1 MKKEPK
7 IYYKSR
13 LPHIVPVGASFFV
26 TFRLADSLPQKIVQA
41 LKLQLE
47 DTIIQLKKDKPNN
60 HKELIRNEKK
70 RFFGKYDHQLDN
82 KPYGEC
88 FLKRK
93 EIANIVQEQLHRF
106 DNDLYE
112 LACYSI
118 MPNHVH
124 ILIDTAIQ
132 VVDYEMVN
140 GKWMSHWLDDIP
152 NNFKELD
159 EIMRRIKGASAYYCN
174 KLLRRTGQSFWQKD
188 SYDHFIRNEKE
199 WNNILNYILQNPVK
213 AGFCQEWQDWKFTYI
228 KP

>member
-1 MKKEPK
+1 
-7 IYYKSR
+7 
-13 LPHIVPVGASFFV
+13 
-26 TFRLADSLPQKIVQA
+26 
-41 LKLQLE
+41 
-47 DTIIQLKKDKPNN
+47 
-60 HKELIRNEKK
+60 
-70 RFFGKYDHQLDN
+70 
-82 KPYGEC
+82 
-88 FLKRK
+88 
-93 EIANIVQEQLHRF
+93 
-106 DNDLYE
+106 
-112 LACYSI
+112 